1 MGHVGLF
8 TTRLCASDGTRNG
21 RRTEAAEEERER
33 EGARRAQMEIK
44 RRRVRSTRLFTAP
57 RGRCHGERRKCG
69 RATTPHCSH
78 PAGRGRE
85 EEVGGGLSI
94 CAGRTTKRMAEKQ
107 KAAAEATRYR
117 IPIPRFG
124 DSATSGVDPGTARR
138 LYGGGLGLEGHYKEK
153 NKSVCASKSPLLTVL
168 TVIGIALH

>member
-21 RRTEAAEEERER
+21 RRTEAAEEERVRER
-33 EGARRAQMEIK
+33 EGGRKWKLRGGGSA
-44 RRRVRSTRLFTAP
+44 VRGYLLPGAGDAT
-57 RGRCHGERRKCG
+57 ERRKCG

-85 EEVGGGLSI
+85 EEAGGGLSI

-124 DSATSGVDPGTARR
+124 DSATSTHGLRDACTAAGWASRDTTEKKTSPSVLVNH
-138 LYGGGLGLEGHYKEK
+138 LYLPY
-153 NKSVCASKSPLLTVL
+153 
-168 TVIGIALH
+168 

>member
-21 RRTEAAEEERER
+21 RRTEAAEEERVRGER

-85 EEVGGGLSI
+85 E
-94 CAGRTTKRMAEKQ
+94 AGEASPFVQEGRRSGWQRSKKRPLKRL
-107 KAAAEATRYR
+107 ATAFPSRA
-117 IPIPRFG
+117 
-124 DSATSGVDPGTARR
+124 SATARR
-138 LYGGGLGLEGHYKEK
+138 RPRDCETLVRRRTGLRGTLQREK
-153 NKSVCASKSPLLTVL
+153 KTSPSVLVNHPYLPY
-168 TVIGIALH
+168 